1 MQKVRYMISATKGLR
16 EKKKSAH
23 TMVDNA
29 EQFGN
34 LSYLDQLY
42 AACLAANAAIDQ
54 IRVSATLAA
63 ST

>member
-23 TMVDNA
+23 TMVDNG
-29 EQFGN
+29 GN